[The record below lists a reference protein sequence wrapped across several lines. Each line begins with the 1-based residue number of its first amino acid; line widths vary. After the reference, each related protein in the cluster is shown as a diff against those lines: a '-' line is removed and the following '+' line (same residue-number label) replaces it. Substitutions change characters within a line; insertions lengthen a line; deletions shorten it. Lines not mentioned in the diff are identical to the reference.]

1 MQDKRLISNFV
12 LSNINKGITNGSFLS
27 TVLLVDM
34 TDFTSLTDKA
44 MQKGAGG
51 AEWISH
57 ILSVSFTPLIDFVEQ
72 MGGFVAE
79 FEGDAALAVFSGNKP
94 ELLGKAKKIMKIVS
108 GEIDE
113 QISFSTSIAFG
124 RVCWGVSGINGIN
137 YQLFY
142 GQPIADIFN
151 IRTKLPEQFE
161 WSYASEGE
169 YQFFPSSVIGKT
181 FSGEFR
187 TVYSAFL
194 SLQVSS
200 TAEAQLFFKSVCEL
214 TLSFDGFLSGTF
226 LRGANALVLV
236 VFGVPKALESDARR
250 CGEFVLEVRK
260 AFSELSCGITSGI
273 AYAGFVGSKK
283 RCDYTV
289 NGTSINLAS
298 RLSDQANS
306 GEILINA
313 KYSELIFPHFLI
325 EKGYVHELKGY
336 SDSQISFRL
345 LEPRTITEKTKENSK
360 FIGRKEELSSLMVLK
375 EQAFKTSTL
384 TTINIFGEPGI
395 GKSRFL
401 NEFLYTLTDD
411 IIVLQLTGDELKSS
425 IDLYPWRS
433 TLNDFSELL
442 FDEAAGRIAEQDLK
456 AEFREAVKYV
466 KKLTDSS
473 ELSTYN
479 FEKMAYCISV
489 LLHFISAVKKVVFAI
504 DDIHNLDSESIQL
517 LKIFSA
523 ENLKS
528 RCMFITTSRVKGQI
542 PEYFVSEEFI
552 QIGALSASETSKK
565 LLADTGI
572 SVQDVMA
579 QKLFVRSA
587 GNPLYLQ
594 ELSLLVQQDQLE
606 GTWSTWQDLDK
617 ILPSTLASLLESRID
632 NLEVDLKEAVFA
644 ASALGFEFDSQILR
658 HMLPINSP
666 VITRGLILGIWEIG
680 SRGKLA
686 FKQQLLRET
695 AYNMQLIS
703 VRKKVH
709 RKVAD
714 VILKIYPE
722 PTDDLAV
729 CLAMHLAK
737 SDHSEMAI
745 KYLEKAGDYC
755 RTNHKN
761 QSAIELY
768 SELER
773 FATDS
778 NMWMRARGKKCAVLE
793 VSGRWTEALKILQ
806 LSINK
811 ADLDSE
817 LFQHSGRMR
826 ISAGKLLMQQGKFD
840 EAISILIEA
849 ENILSE
855 ADEVVKSAVYANL
868 GAAWLAMNSFEKAE
882 KYLNYWYDIAIKRSD
897 KYSQVMA
904 VGTLGVLADEM
915 GDYEKAKVYY
925 NKQLELGLEI
935 NQPLFVAHSYLA
947 FGNAE
952 YDKGNFTS
960 AQSYYQKSLTIYKQ
974 LGNRSG
980 ESVVLGAMGKFS
992 LYKQNYSD
1000 AIRFSTFYLN
1010 VSTALGKK
1018 SRLFDAGNQLFE
1030 AYLYSG
1036 DLLNASLILKII
1048 KTNSLT
1054 IKRNEILF
1062 SKEHLSGLLEMKKG
1076 NFSNALKYFRLSAE
1090 SIQQSSFTPLEIH
1103 FILIALMCLKTED
1116 LPGAT
1121 SALERVSNTEIS
1133 EKTSIVNQINQILSE
1148 LRTTINPNLLGEMK
1162 SVLSAK
1168 YSI

>member
-1 MQDKRLISNFV
+1 MQDKQLVSSFV
-12 LSNINKGITNGSFLS
+12 LSNLSSGITNGSFLS
-27 TVLLVDM
+27 TVILVDM
-34 TDFTSLTDKA
+34 SGFTSLTDKA
-44 MQKGAGG
+44 MQKGTGG
-51 AEWISH
+51 AEWISQ

-72 MGGFVAE
+72 TGGFIAE
-79 FEGDAALAVFSGNKP
+79 FEGDATLAIFPGNKP
-94 ELLGKAKKIMKIVS
+94 ELLRKVQNIFKAVS
-108 GEIDE
+108 SEIDE
-113 QISFSTSIAFG
+113 NISFSISAVFG
-124 RVCWGVSGINGIN
+124 KLYWGIGGVNGIN

-142 GQPIADIFN
+142 GKPISEIFN
-151 IRTKLPEQFE
+151 IKAELPKQFDWKCKSVE
-161 WSYASEGE
+161 E
-169 YQFFPSSVIGKT
+169 YQFYPPSVFRKT
-181 FSGEFR
+181 FFGEFR

-194 SLQVSS
+194 SLKVLS
-200 TAEAQLFFKSVCEL
+200 TFEAQQFFETICEQ
-214 TLSFDGFLSGTF
+214 TLSFDGFLSGTY
-226 LRGANALVLV
+226 LRGANALVFV
-236 VFGVPKALESDARR
+236 VFGVPKAHESDARR
-250 CGEFVLEVRK
+250 CGEFALKVSKL
-260 AFSELSCGITSGI
+260 FPELSCGITSGT
-273 AYAGFVGSKK
+273 AYAGFVGSKN

-289 NGTSINLAS
+289 HGTSVNLAS
-298 RLSDQANS
+298 RLCDKANP
-306 GEILINA
+306 GEILVNPNF
-313 KYSELIFPHFLI
+313 SELIFPYFAI
-325 EKGYVHELKGY
+325 TKGYVHELKGY
-336 SDSQISFRL
+336 TELQISFKL
-345 LEPRTITEKTKENSK
+345 IEPKILVEKSKENST
-360 FIGRKEELSSLMVLK
+360 FIGRQEELAKLIELQKYSF
-375 EQAFKTSTL
+375 ETSIL
-384 TTINIFGEPGI
+384 VTINILGEPGI

-401 NEFLYTLTDD
+401 NEFLNTLTDD

-425 IDLYPWRS
+425 IDLYPWQS
-433 TLNDFSELL
+433 TLNDFPEFL

-456 AEFREAVKYV
+456 TEFQEAVKYV
-466 KKLTDSS
+466 KKLQD
-473 ELSTYN
+473 LSGSLTYN
-479 FEKMAYCISV
+479 IEKMAYCISV
-489 LLHFISAVKKVVFAI
+489 LLHFVSDVKNVVIAI
-504 DDIHNLDSESIQL
+504 DDIHYLDSESIQL

-528 RCMFITTSRVKGQI
+528 RCMLITTSRLKDQI
-542 PEYFVSEEFI
+542 PEYFIAEEFI
-552 QIGALSASETSKK
+552 QISALTAIETSDK
-565 LLADTGI
+565 LFADTEI

-579 QKLFVRSA
+579 KKLFLRSA
-587 GNPLYLQ
+587 GNPLYLE
-594 ELSLLVQQDQLE
+594 ELSLLVQQDQLA
-606 GTWSTWQDLDK
+606 GTWTTWQNLDK

-632 NLEVDLKEAVFA
+632 KLEAGLREAVFI
-644 ASALGFEFDSQILR
+644 ASVLGFEFDSQILR
-658 HMLPINSP
+658 HLLPVNSP
-666 VITRGLILGIWEIG
+666 VITRGLIFGIWKIG

-695 AYNMQLIS
+695 AYNMQLTSI
-703 VRKKVH
+703 RKKVH
-709 RKVAD
+709 RKASD

-722 PTDDLAV
+722 PTGDLLV

-737 SDHSEMAI
+737 SDYSEMAI

-811 ADLDSE
+811 ADLTPE

-868 GAAWLAMNSFEKAE
+868 GAAWLAKNSFKKAE

-915 GDYEKAKVYY
+915 GDSEKAHIYY

-952 YDKGNFTS
+952 YDKGNFAS

-980 ESVVLGAMGKFS
+980 ESVVCGAIGKLF
-992 LYKQNYSD
+992 LYKQNFNEVLK
-1000 AIRFSTFYLN
+1000 FSTFYLN
-1010 VSTALGKK
+1010 VSIALDKK
-1018 SRLFDAGNQLFE
+1018 SRLFDARSQLFE

-1036 DLLNASLILKII
+1036 DLPNALGILN
-1048 KTNSLT
+1048 T
-1054 IKRNEILF
+1054 IQSNTVIYKRNEVLF
-1062 SKEHLSGLLEMKKG
+1062 GKDYLSGLLEMKKG
-1076 NFSNALKYFRLSAE
+1076 NFSKALKYFELSVE
-1090 SIQQSSFTPLEIH
+1090 SIQKSNMIPDRIH
-1103 FILIALMCLKTED
+1103 LILIGFMYAKT
-1116 LPGAT
+1116 G
-1121 SALERVSNTEIS
+1121 
-1133 EKTSIVNQINQILSE
+1133 E
-1148 LRTTINPNLLGEMK
+1148 LVLARTTFKDAVGISVSEDISIENQLVSILNEVKDSVNPNLFDEIELLLMRK
-1162 SVLSAK
+1162 
-1168 YSI
+1168 